1 LRIVIFIFIFY
12 FILETIPYP
21 ILPGTGRISDGEGMR
36 GGFNKKYLYWK
47 YIIQLAVVNCK
58 GTSQEVKEM
67 FKRRNKDMVEVKK
80 TPSEIQVSDL
90 WDDFDK
96 LFTSFRRDMDRL
108 FWDPV
113 LPSLLEDRISGMGDI
128 MSMDLEDTG
137 DKLIL
142 SVDLPGVSRDQT
154 SISLEDDVLTIS
166 VGGREEKEEK
176 RDEGRFL
183 LKERRSFRSTRS
195 LTLPEEVDEEK
206 ISANLKDGILRVELP
221 KKSPKKKKVKK
232 IKIR

>member
-1 LRIVIFIFIFY
+1 
-12 FILETIPYP
+12 
-21 ILPGTGRISDGEGMR
+21 
-36 GGFNKKYLYWK
+36 
-47 YIIQLAVVNCK
+47 
-58 GTSQEVKEM
+58 M